1 MSLPV
6 RSLLPELFTMKSSEP
21 QLIDELKGGFPRFR
35 RMRRTEGLRSLIR
48 ETRLYKT
55 DFIQPLF
62 IVPGNS
68 VRKEIGS
75 LKNQFHL
82 SVDESLREVEN
93 LLQVGVSSVLLFG
106 IPTFKDAS
114 GTAALQEDG
123 VIQNAIRELKK
134 RFPELTIAVD
144 LCMCEYTD
152 HGHCG
157 ILHGEHVLNDET
169 LVHLNEQALSLA
181 DVGADIIA
189 PSGMMDGVILSLRTA
204 LDENGFDDRVIMS
217 YAAKYASAFYGPFRD
232 AVDSAPSFGDR
243 RTHQMDP
250 ANSDEALREVEADI
264 AQGAD
269 IIMIKPALS
278 YLDIICRVRSNF
290 NTPIAAYN
298 VSGEYTM
305 IQLAAERGLIDG
317 ERAMM
322 ESLTSIKRAGANIII
337 TYFAKAAAKLLQ
349 SNY

>member
-1 MSLPV
+1 
-6 RSLLPELFTMKSSEP
+6 MKSSEP

-232 AVDSAPSFGDR
+232 
-243 RTHQMDP
+243 P